1 MMDSQCELK
10 ITISFPSIGVT
21 ILDVADIKL
30 YEVEISIHGSVDN
43 QSLYYSTSCDGS
55 GPVLK
60 YISTQRN

>member
-30 YEVEISIHGSVDN
+30 YEVEISIHVSIP
-43 QSLYYSTSCDGS
+43 
-55 GPVLK
+55 PVSILPLVMGVGG
-60 YISTQRN
+60 Y